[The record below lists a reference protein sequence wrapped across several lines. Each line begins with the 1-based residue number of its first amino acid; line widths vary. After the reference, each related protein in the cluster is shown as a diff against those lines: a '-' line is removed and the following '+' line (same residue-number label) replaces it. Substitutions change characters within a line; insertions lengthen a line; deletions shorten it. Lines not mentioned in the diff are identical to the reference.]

1 MNLIAAV
8 DENWGIGYEGKL
20 LFSIPEDMK
29 LFKTLTENKVVVMGH
44 STLKSLPNSK
54 VLKNRTNIVLSHSS
68 NLQIDNA
75 AIYNSVEPLLSAV
88 KSFNSDDVF
97 IIGGQTVY
105 EQLIDYCEF
114 AYITKV
120 NAQRDADR
128 YFPDIERMDNWK
140 IQHQSPEKCYNYLN
154 YTFIKYININVLT

>member
-8 DENWGIGYEGKL
+8 DNNWGIGYEGKL

-29 LFKTLTENKVVVMGH
+29 QFKTLTENKVVVMGH

-54 VLKNRTNIVLSHSS
+54 VLKNRTNIVLSRNS
-68 NLQIDNA
+68 NLQINNA
-75 AIYNSVEPLLSAV
+75 AIYNSVEQLLSAI
-88 KSFNSDDVF
+88 KSFNSNDVF

-120 NAQRDADR
+120 NTQRNADR
-128 YFPDIERMDNWK
+128 YFPDIERMSNWK
-140 IQHQSPEKCYNYLN
+140 IQDQSSEKCYNNLN
-154 YTFIKYININVLT
+154 YTFIKYINSSVLT